1 MRIRLWLRAAQQHCR
16 DVTPDGH
23 NAYAY
28 AYAYTYAY
36 TYTYTYAYAHAYTY
50 ADTNTNT
57 NAYAGPRRGE
67 VDSDCDQGLDLG
79 QRLLPQL
86 QDRQL
91 RWQVVDQLEADL
103 HVA

>member
-1 MRIRLWLRAAQQHCR
+1 MEQGRR
-16 DVTPDGH
+16 DQEANTNSHTNSHTNTNPHTD
-23 NAYAY
+23 
-28 AYAYTYAY
+28 TD
-36 TYTYTYAYAHAYTY
+36 TDTDT
-50 ADTNTNT
+50 DTNTNTDANSYAYADT

>member
-1 MRIRLWLRAAQQHCR
+1 MRIRLRVRAARQDCR

-28 AYAYTYAY
+28 AYAYAYAN
-36 TYTYTYAYAHAYTY
+36 TNTDTDTNTDANSYAYA
-50 ADTNTNT
+50 DT